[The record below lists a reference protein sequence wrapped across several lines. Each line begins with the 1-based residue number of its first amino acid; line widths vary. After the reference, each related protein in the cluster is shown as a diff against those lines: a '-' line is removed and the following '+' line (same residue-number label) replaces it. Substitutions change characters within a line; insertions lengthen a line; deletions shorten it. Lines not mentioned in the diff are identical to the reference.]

1 MNSFTNYLP
10 IGLLVLA
17 AACGGGDSSI
27 EAKQKSLASLKKQAL
42 DLNAQI
48 VALEKEV
55 EKAGGASAAKAILVG
70 IDTIQT
76 ETFTHYIELQGKVE
90 SESVSYITPRAGGGQ
105 VKAIYIKRGDRVKR
119 GQLILQLDNTLIK
132 QSAAAATQN
141 IETLKSQAALAKSV
155 YEKQKNLWEQN
166 IGSEIQL
173 MTAKTNADAMSS
185 QLKAAMEQLGMVKDQ
200 LAFTSI
206 YSDVDGVAEEV
217 NVKVVNTTKLKLTA
231 EVPENYA
238 GKVKVGTELTLTFP
252 DIQKTIN
259 NKVNVL
265 GNVIDPLNRSF
276 YIESKLPV
284 DNSFRPNL
292 LAQVKIKDYEKKDA
306 ISIPVNL
313 LQNDEKGKFVYVAV
327 MEAGKMFARK
337 KMISTGEFYGNNIE
351 KWSCHNVPQHSRDK
365 FFEGKDNRPN
375 TVFKNIKSLNETV
388 YADGE
393 IYYSNWP
400 HIISQEGNQK
410 CFLDTKWANPFEQTW
425 MSHMYSLTKENIL
438 NPAILLASPIT
449 HNRIYHYDACE
460 RKEN

>member
-1 MNSFTNYLP
+1 MKSFTTYLS

-17 AACGGGDSSI
+17 AACGGGDNTI
-27 EAKQKSLASLKKQAL
+27 EAKQKTLAGLKKQAL
-42 DLNAQI
+42 ELNAQI
-48 VALEKEV
+48 VALEKDV
-55 EKAGGASAAKAILVG
+55 EKAGGASAAKAILVA

-105 VKAIYIKRGDRVKR
+105 VRAIYVKRGDRVKR

-155 YEKQKNLWEQN
+155 YEKQKSLWEQN

-173 MTAKTNADAMSS
+173 MTAKTNADALAS
-185 QLKAAMEQLGMVKDQ
+185 QLRAANEQLGMVKDQ

-206 YSDVDGVAEEV
+206 YSDVEGVAEEV
-217 NVKVVNTTKLKLTA
+217 NVKVGELFMGPGQIKIVNTAKLKLTA
-231 EVPENYA
+231 QVPENYA

-284 DNSFRPNL
+284 DNNFRPNL
-292 LAQVKIKDYEKKDA
+292 LAQVKIKDYEKKNA

-327 MEAGKMFARK
+327 VEAGKMFARK
-337 KMISTGEFYGNNIE
+337 KMVATGEFYGNNIE
-351 KWSCHNVPQHSRDK
+351 VLSGLAAGDILIS
-365 FFEGKDNRPN
+365 EGYQSIYDGQLI
-375 TVFKNIKSLNETV
+375 TTSIK
-388 YADGE
+388 
-393 IYYSNWP
+393 
-400 HIISQEGNQK
+400 
-410 CFLDTKWANPFEQTW
+410 
-425 MSHMYSLTKENIL
+425 
-438 NPAILLASPIT
+438 
-449 HNRIYHYDACE
+449 
-460 RKEN
+460 

>member
-1 MNSFTNYLP
+1 MKSFTIYLS
-10 IGLLVLA
+10 ISLLFLLT
-17 AACGGGDSSI
+17 ACGGSDNTI
-27 EAKQKSLASLKKQAL
+27 ESKQKSLASLKKQAL
-42 DLNAQI
+42 ELNAQI

-55 EKAGGASAAKAILVG
+55 EKAGGASAAKAILVAT
-70 IDTIQT
+70 DTIQS

-105 VKAIYIKRGDRVKR
+105 VRAVYIQRGDRVKR

-155 YEKQKNLWEQN
+155 FEKQKNLWEQN

-173 MTAKTNADAMSS
+173 MTAKTNADALAS
-185 QLKAAMEQLGMVKDQ
+185 QLRAANEQLGMVKDQ

-217 NVKVVNTTKLKLTA
+217 NVKVGELFMGPGQIKIVNTTKLKLTA
-231 EVPENYA
+231 QVPENYA
-238 GKVKVGTELTLTFP
+238 GRVKVGSELTLTFP

-265 GNVIDPLNRSF
+265 GNVIDPLSRSF

-284 DNSFRPNL
+284 DNNFRPNL
-292 LAQVKIKDYEKKDA
+292 LAEVKIKDYEKKNA

-327 MEAGKMFARK
+327 MEAGKMVSRK
-337 KMISTGEFYGNNIE
+337 KMITAGEFYGNNVE
-351 KWSCHNVPQHSRDK
+351 VLS
-365 FFEGKDNRPN
+365 G
-375 TVFKNIKSLNETV
+375 L
-388 YADGE
+388 AAGE
-393 IYYSNWP
+393 IL
-400 HIISQEGNQK
+400 ITEGYQSIYDGQ
-410 CFLDTKWANPFEQTW
+410 L
-425 MSHMYSLTKENIL
+425 
-438 NPAILLASPIT
+438 IT
-449 HNRIYHYDACE
+449 TSI
-460 RKEN
+460 K

>member
-1 MNSFTNYLP
+1 MKSFTTFFTLS
-10 IGLLVLA
+10 LLILVT
-17 AACGGGDSSI
+17 ACGGGDNTI
-27 EAKQKSLASLKKQAL
+27 EAKQKSLSSLKKQAL
-42 DLNAQI
+42 ELNAKI

-70 IDTIQT
+70 IDTIQS

-105 VKAIYIKRGDRVKR
+105 VRAIYIKRGDRVKR

-173 MTAKTNADAMSS
+173 MTTKTNADAMAS

-217 NVKVVNTTKLKLTA
+217 NVKVGELFMGPGQIKIVNTTKLKLTA
-231 EVPENYA
+231 QVPENYA

-284 DNSFRPNL
+284 DNNFRPNL

-327 MEAGKMFARK
+327 MEGGKMFARK
-337 KMISTGEFYGNNIE
+337 KMVATGEFYGNDIE
-351 KWSCHNVPQHSRDK
+351 VLSGLAAGDILVS
-365 FFEGKDNRPN
+365 EGYQSIYDGQLI
-375 TVFKNIKSLNETV
+375 TTSIK
-388 YADGE
+388 
-393 IYYSNWP
+393 
-400 HIISQEGNQK
+400 
-410 CFLDTKWANPFEQTW
+410 
-425 MSHMYSLTKENIL
+425 
-438 NPAILLASPIT
+438 
-449 HNRIYHYDACE
+449 
-460 RKEN
+460 

>member
-1 MNSFTNYLP
+1 MKSFTTYLS

-17 AACGGGDSSI
+17 SACGVGDNTI

-42 DLNAQI
+42 ELNAQI

-105 VKAIYIKRGDRVKR
+105 VKAIYVKRGDRVKR

-132 QSAAAATQN
+132 QSAAAASQN

-217 NVKVVNTTKLKLTA
+217 HVKVGELFMGPGQIKIVNTTKLKLTA

-284 DNSFRPNL
+284 DNNFRPNL

-327 MEAGKMFARK
+327 MEGGKLFTRK
-337 KMISTGEFYGNNIE
+337 KMVSTGEFYGNNIE
-351 KWSCHNVPQHSRDK
+351 VLSGLAAGDILIS
-365 FFEGKDNRPN
+365 EGYQSIYDGQLI
-375 TVFKNIKSLNETV
+375 TTSIK
-388 YADGE
+388 
-393 IYYSNWP
+393 
-400 HIISQEGNQK
+400 
-410 CFLDTKWANPFEQTW
+410 
-425 MSHMYSLTKENIL
+425 
-438 NPAILLASPIT
+438 
-449 HNRIYHYDACE
+449 
-460 RKEN
+460 

>member
-1 MNSFTNYLP
+1 MKSFTTYLS

-17 AACGGGDSSI
+17 AACGGGDNTI

-42 DLNAQI
+42 ELNAQI

-105 VKAIYIKRGDRVKR
+105 VRAIYIKRGDRVKR

-155 YEKQKNLWEQN
+155 YEKQKSLWEQN

-173 MTAKTNADAMSS
+173 MTAKTNADALAS
-185 QLKAAMEQLGMVKDQ
+185 QLRAANEQLGMVKDQ

-217 NVKVVNTTKLKLTA
+217 NVKVGELFMGPGQIKIVNTTKLKLTA
-231 EVPENYA
+231 QVPENYA
-238 GKVKVGTELTLTFP
+238 GKIKVGTELTLTFP
-252 DIQKTIN
+252 DIQKTIS

-284 DNSFRPNL
+284 DNNFRPNL

-327 MEAGKMFARK
+327 IEGGKLFARK
-337 KMISTGEFYGNNIE
+337 KMVSTGEFYGNNIE
-351 KWSCHNVPQHSRDK
+351 VLSGLAAGDILIS
-365 FFEGKDNRPN
+365 EGYQSIYDGQLIS
-375 TVFKNIKSLNETV
+375 TSIK
-388 YADGE
+388 
-393 IYYSNWP
+393 
-400 HIISQEGNQK
+400 
-410 CFLDTKWANPFEQTW
+410 
-425 MSHMYSLTKENIL
+425 
-438 NPAILLASPIT
+438 
-449 HNRIYHYDACE
+449 
-460 RKEN
+460 

>member
-1 MNSFTNYLP
+1 MKSFTNYLS

-17 AACGGGDSSI
+17 AACGGGDNSI

-206 YSDVDGVAEEV
+206 YSDVEGVAEEV
-217 NVKVVNTTKLKLTA
+217 NVKVGELFMGPGQIKIVNTTKLKLTA

-284 DNSFRPNL
+284 DNNFRPNL

-327 MEAGKMFARK
+327 MEGGKMFARK
-337 KMISTGEFYGNNIE
+337 KMVATGEFYGNNIE
-351 KWSCHNVPQHSRDK
+351 VLSGLAAGDILVS
-365 FFEGKDNRPN
+365 EGYQSIYDGQLI
-375 TVFKNIKSLNETV
+375 TTSIK
-388 YADGE
+388 
-393 IYYSNWP
+393 
-400 HIISQEGNQK
+400 
-410 CFLDTKWANPFEQTW
+410 
-425 MSHMYSLTKENIL
+425 
-438 NPAILLASPIT
+438 
-449 HNRIYHYDACE
+449 
-460 RKEN
+460 

>member
-1 MNSFTNYLP
+1 MKSFTTYLS

-17 AACGGGDSSI
+17 AACGGSDNTI

-105 VKAIYIKRGDRVKR
+105 VRAIYIKRGDRVKR
-119 GQLILQLDNTLIK
+119 GQIILQLDNTLIK

-173 MTAKTNADAMSS
+173 MTAKTNADAMAS

-217 NVKVVNTTKLKLTA
+217 NVKVGELFMGPGQIKIVNTTKLKLTA
-231 EVPENYA
+231 QVPENYA
-238 GKVKVGTELTLTFP
+238 GKIKVGTELTLTFP
-252 DIQKTIN
+252 DIQKTIS

-284 DNSFRPNL
+284 DNNFRPNL

-327 MEAGKMFARK
+327 MEGGKLFARK
-337 KMISTGEFYGNNIE
+337 KMVSTGEFYGNNIE
-351 KWSCHNVPQHSRDK
+351 VLSGLAAGDILIS
-365 FFEGKDNRPN
+365 EGYQSIYDGQLIS
-375 TVFKNIKSLNETV
+375 TSIK
-388 YADGE
+388 
-393 IYYSNWP
+393 
-400 HIISQEGNQK
+400 
-410 CFLDTKWANPFEQTW
+410 
-425 MSHMYSLTKENIL
+425 
-438 NPAILLASPIT
+438 
-449 HNRIYHYDACE
+449 
-460 RKEN
+460 

>member
-1 MNSFTNYLP
+1 MKSFTTYLS

-17 AACGGGDSSI
+17 AACGGGDNTI
-27 EAKQKSLASLKKQAL
+27 EAKQKTLAGLKKQAL
-42 DLNAQI
+42 ELNAQI
-48 VALEKEV
+48 VALEKDV
-55 EKAGGASAAKAILVG
+55 EKAGGASAAKAILVA

-105 VKAIYIKRGDRVKR
+105 VRAIYVKRGDRVKR

-155 YEKQKNLWEQN
+155 YEKQKSLWEQN

-173 MTAKTNADAMSS
+173 MTAKTNADALAS
-185 QLKAAMEQLGMVKDQ
+185 QLRAANEQLGMVKDQ

-206 YSDVDGVAEEV
+206 YSDVEGVAEEV
-217 NVKVVNTTKLKLTA
+217 NVKVGELFMGPGQIKIVNTAKLKLTA
-231 EVPENYA
+231 QVPENYA

-284 DNSFRPNL
+284 DNNFRPNL

-351 KWSCHNVPQHSRDK
+351 VLSGLAAGDILVS
-365 FFEGKDNRPN
+365 EGYQSIYDGQLI
-375 TVFKNIKSLNETV
+375 TTTIK
-388 YADGE
+388 
-393 IYYSNWP
+393 
-400 HIISQEGNQK
+400 
-410 CFLDTKWANPFEQTW
+410 
-425 MSHMYSLTKENIL
+425 
-438 NPAILLASPIT
+438 
-449 HNRIYHYDACE
+449 
-460 RKEN
+460 